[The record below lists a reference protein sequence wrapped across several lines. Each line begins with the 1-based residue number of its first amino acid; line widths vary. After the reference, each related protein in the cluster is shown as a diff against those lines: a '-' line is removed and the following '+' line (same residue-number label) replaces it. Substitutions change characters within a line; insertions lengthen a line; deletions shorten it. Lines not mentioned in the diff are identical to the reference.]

1 MRGAEE
7 RRGASAEG
15 GLWPPHQRSADFW
28 SGLVISLVGQEE
40 GLEEGLTEKV
50 WQENWSWQSEAG

>member
-15 GLWPPHQRSADFW
+15 GLWPPHHRSADFW

-50 WQENWSWQSEAG
+50 WQENWS